1 MIVVLVSKE
10 DDNYDDDNENYEG
23 DISFLL
29 EDALTAC
36 QTSFRCHSSF
46 LCFERTKA
54 PSPKNIVVPLTDI
67 TRLEKVS

>member
-10 DDNYDDDNENYEG
+10 DDNYDVDSENEG

-36 QTSFRCHSSF
+36 QTSFGFHSSF